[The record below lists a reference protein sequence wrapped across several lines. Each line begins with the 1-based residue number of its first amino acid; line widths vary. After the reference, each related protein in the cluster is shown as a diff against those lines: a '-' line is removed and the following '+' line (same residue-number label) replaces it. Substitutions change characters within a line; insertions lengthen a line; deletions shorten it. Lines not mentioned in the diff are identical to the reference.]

1 MKISHIII
9 LSWIILVIAPLAL
22 AWNQL
27 DSIAERSIYETIAD
41 FNNKF
46 QTKDSISFTFIVAFL
61 STIFTLII
69 GLPLAWNLGRY
80 NWPYHNILRSI
91 FTVPFVMPSILV
103 AMGFLALLDWISF
116 LTDYN
121 HSTEVRFYFLLLAH
135 AWFNLALVIRFCEP
149 LLSTIDSSYEEA
161 CRLLPSGKTQISR
174 FRNFWLPLMWPNIA
188 ASSALV
194 FVFSFTSFALVKFI
208 TPTQRNLEVVM
219 ANQSEWAGL
228 SVPSLSRTPSEIVM
242 ASSTIQLVT
251 IIFALIISSWLQ
263 SRSSGHHLSTLN
275 DARKSVSFKS
285 LRGLYIILMLIF
297 IISPMLSLISSSFM
311 IRENNM
317 MTFSLD
323 GWESA
328 FGGSRSPTNA
338 YQSLKTSIGYA
349 LMTIFLSL
357 PIGFLLADTI
367 FNLEKTNP
375 KSATILDVL
384 VMLPLALSAVMVGL
398 GVLLGLMR
406 TDPEIARSWWIPL
419 YGHLMLTT
427 PFVVRVLLPAMRN
440 LNPRLEEAASL
451 LGANYLKRLIFIRL
465 SLLTPS
471 IIVASSLVFAI
482 SLGEFGASWVVLRFT
497 EYTTLPVM
505 IGDLL
510 SRPGYDPILR
520 PAANAAGTI
529 LLLITLVLF
538 ISVERFRP
546 VGSGGEF

>member
-1 MKISHIII
+1 MKIRHIII

-46 QTKDSISFTFIVAFL
+46 QTKDSISFTFIIAFL

-103 AMGFLALLDWISF
+103 AMGFLALLDWISI

-451 LGANYLKRLIFIRL
+451 LGANYLKRLIFIRI

>member
-1 MKISHIII
+1 MKIRHIII

-46 QTKDSISFTFIVAFL
+46 QTKDSISFTFIIAFL

>member
-46 QTKDSISFTFIVAFL
+46 QTKDSISFTFIIAFL

-116 LTDYN
+116 LIDYN
-121 HSTEVRFYFLLLAH
+121 HSTDVRFYFLLLAH

-451 LGANYLKRLIFIRL
+451 LGANYLKRLIFIRI

>member
-1 MKISHIII
+1 MKIRHIII

-61 STIFTLII
+61 STIFTMII

>member
-61 STIFTLII
+61 STIFTMII

-174 FRNFWLPLMWPNIA
+174 FRNFWIPLMWPNIA

-451 LGANYLKRLIFIRL
+451 LGANYLKRLIFIRI

-510 SRPGYDPILR
+510 SRPGFDPILR

>member
-1 MKISHIII
+1 MKARFLLIIS
-9 LSWIILVIAPLAL
+9 WVILVLWPLLL

-27 DSIAERSIYETIAD
+27 DSVSERSIFDTISG
-41 FNNKF
+41 FNEKF
-46 QTKDSISFTFIVAFL
+46 QTKNALSYTFLVAIV
-61 STIFTLII
+61 STIFTLFI

-80 NWPYHNILRSI
+80 NWKYHNLLRSI
-91 FTVPFVMPSILV
+91 FTVPFVMPTILV
-103 AMGFLALLDWISF
+103 AMGFLSLLDWASILSGNN
-116 LTDYN
+116 T
-121 HSTEVRFYFLLLAH
+121 SERARFYTLIFAH
-135 AWFNLALVIRFCEP
+135 AWFNLALLIRFCEP

-161 CRLLPSGKTQISR
+161 CRLLPSGNTQFRR
-174 FRNFWLPLMWPNIA
+174 FRNFWIPIMWPNIA

-208 TPTQRNLEVVM
+208 TPSRRNLEVVM

-228 SVPSLSRTPSEIVM
+228 PVPSLSRAPSEIVL
-242 ASSTIQLVT
+242 ASSTVQLIT
-251 IIFALIISSWLQ
+251 ILLALLISSWLQ
-263 SRSSGHHLSTLN
+263 SKSSGHHLSSLKHR
-275 DARKSVSFKS
+275 RKSVSFKS
-285 LRGLYIILMLIF
+285 IRGLYLIIMIVF
-297 IISPMLSLISSSFM
+297 IISPMASLVTSSFM
-311 IRENNM
+311 IRENTSM
-317 MTFSLD
+317 VFSLQ

-328 FGGSRSPTNA
+328 FGGSHSPTNA
-338 YQSLKTSIGYA
+338 YESLISSIFYA
-349 LMTIFLSL
+349 LMTIMLSL
-357 PIGFLLADTI
+357 PIGFFLADTI

-375 KSATILDVL
+375 KFATILDVF

-398 GVLLGLMR
+398 GVLLGLLR
-406 TDPEIARSWWIPL
+406 TEPEIARSWWIPL

-440 LNPRLEEAASL
+440 LNPHLEEAAAL
-451 LGANYLKRLIFIRL
+451 LGASYIRRLLFIRL
-465 SLLTPS
+465 SLLKPS
-471 IIVASSLVFAI
+471 IIVSSSLVFAI

-529 LLLITLVLF
+529 LLLITLTLF

-546 VGSGGEF
+546 IGSGGEF

>member
-1 MKISHIII
+1 MKARFLLIIS
-9 LSWIILVIAPLAL
+9 WVILVLWPLLL

-27 DSIAERSIYETIAD
+27 DSVSERSIFDTISG
-41 FNNKF
+41 FNEKF
-46 QTKDSISFTFIVAFL
+46 QTKNALSYTFLVAIV
-61 STIFTLII
+61 STIFTLFI

-80 NWPYHNILRSI
+80 DWQYHNLLRSI
-91 FTVPFVMPSILV
+91 FTVPFVMPTILV
-103 AMGFLALLDWISF
+103 AMGFLSLLDWASILSGNN
-116 LTDYN
+116 T
-121 HSTEVRFYFLLLAH
+121 SERARFYTLIFAH
-135 AWFNLALVIRFCEP
+135 AWFNLALLIRFCEP

-161 CRLLPSGKTQISR
+161 CRLLPSGNTQFRR
-174 FRNFWLPLMWPNIA
+174 FRNFWIPIMWPNIA

-208 TPTQRNLEVVM
+208 TPSRRNLEVVM

-228 SVPSLSRTPSEIVM
+228 PVPSLSRAPSEIVL
-242 ASSTIQLVT
+242 ASSTVQLIT
-251 IIFALIISSWLQ
+251 ILLALLISSWLQ
-263 SRSSGHHLSTLN
+263 SKSSGHHLSSLKHR
-275 DARKSVSFKS
+275 RKSVSFKS
-285 LRGLYIILMLIF
+285 IRGLYLIIMIVF
-297 IISPMLSLISSSFM
+297 IISPMVSLVTSSFL
-311 IRENNM
+311 IRENTSM
-317 MTFSLD
+317 VFSLQ

-328 FGGSRSPTNA
+328 FGGSHSPTNA
-338 YQSLKTSIGYA
+338 YESLISSIFYA
-349 LMTIFLSL
+349 LMTIMLSL
-357 PIGFLLADTI
+357 PIGFFLADTI

-375 KSATILDVL
+375 KFATILDVF

-398 GVLLGLMR
+398 GVLLGLLR
-406 TDPEIARSWWIPL
+406 TEPEIARSWWIPL

-440 LNPRLEEAASL
+440 LNPHLEEAAAL
-451 LGANYLKRLIFIRL
+451 LGASYIRRLLFIRL
-465 SLLTPS
+465 SLLKPS
-471 IIVASSLVFAI
+471 IIVSSSLVFAI

-529 LLLITLVLF
+529 LLLITLTLF

-546 VGSGGEF
+546 IGSGGEF

>member
-1 MKISHIII
+1 MKIRYIII

-46 QTKDSISFTFIVAFL
+46 QTKDSISFTFIIAFL

-103 AMGFLALLDWISF
+103 AMGFLALLDWISI

-451 LGANYLKRLIFIRL
+451 LGANYLKRLIFIRI

>member
-1 MKISHIII
+1 MKFRHIII

-61 STIFTLII
+61 STISTLII

-174 FRNFWLPLMWPNIA
+174 FRNFWLPLMWPNIV

-406 TDPEIARSWWIPL
+406 TDPEIARSWWVPL

>member
-1 MKISHIII
+1 MKIRHIII

-61 STIFTLII
+61 STIFTMII

-451 LGANYLKRLIFIRL
+451 LGANYLKRLISYVYL
-465 SLLTPS
+465 C
-471 IIVASSLVFAI
+471 
-482 SLGEFGASWVVLRFT
+482 
-497 EYTTLPVM
+497 
-505 IGDLL
+505 
-510 SRPGYDPILR
+510 
-520 PAANAAGTI
+520 
-529 LLLITLVLF
+529 
-538 ISVERFRP
+538 
-546 VGSGGEF
+546 

>member
-61 STIFTLII
+61 STISTLII

-451 LGANYLKRLIFIRL
+451 LGANYLKRLIFIRI

>member
-61 STIFTLII
+61 STIFTMII

-161 CRLLPSGKTQISR
+161 CRLLPSGKTHISR

-251 IIFALIISSWLQ
+251 IIFALVISSWLQ

-285 LRGLYIILMLIF
+285 LRGFYIILMLIF

-406 TDPEIARSWWIPL
+406 TAPEIARSWWIPL

>member
-1 MKISHIII
+1 MKIRHIII

-61 STIFTLII
+61 STIFTMII

-297 IISPMLSLISSSFM
+297 IISPMLSLISSSLM

-349 LMTIFLSL
+349 LMAIFLSL

>member
-1 MKISHIII
+1 MKIRHIII

-161 CRLLPSGKTQISR
+161 CRLLPSGETQISR

-451 LGANYLKRLIFIRL
+451 LGANYLKRLIFIRI

>member
-61 STIFTLII
+61 STIFTMII

>member
-61 STIFTLII
+61 STIFTMII

-174 FRNFWLPLMWPNIA
+174 FRNFWIPLMWPNIA

-219 ANQSEWAGL
+219 SNQSEWAGL

-357 PIGFLLADTI
+357 PVGFLLADTI

>member
-1 MKISHIII
+1 MKIRHIII

-80 NWPYHNILRSI
+80 NWPCHNILRSI

-174 FRNFWLPLMWPNIA
+174 FRNFWIPLMWPNIA

-357 PIGFLLADTI
+357 PIGFLLTDTI

>member
-61 STIFTLII
+61 STIFTMII

-174 FRNFWLPLMWPNIA
+174 FRNFWIPLMWPNIA

>member
-1 MKISHIII
+1 MKIRHIII

-61 STIFTLII
+61 STIFTMII

-116 LTDYN
+116 LIDYN
-121 HSTEVRFYFLLLAH
+121 HSTDVRFYFLLLAH

-451 LGANYLKRLIFIRL
+451 LGANYLKRLIFIRI

>member
-451 LGANYLKRLIFIRL
+451 LGANYLKRLIFIRI

>member
-1 MKISHIII
+1 MKIRHIII

-61 STIFTLII
+61 STIFTMII

-451 LGANYLKRLIFIRL
+451 LGANYLKRLIFIRI

>member
-1 MKISHIII
+1 MKIRHIII

-46 QTKDSISFTFIVAFL
+46 QTKDSISFTFIIAFL

-451 LGANYLKRLIFIRL
+451 LGANYLKRLIFIRI

>member
-61 STIFTLII
+61 STIFTMII

-357 PIGFLLADTI
+357 PVGFLLADTI

>member
-1 MKISHIII
+1 MKIRHIII

>member
-1 MKISHIII
+1 MKIRHIII

-46 QTKDSISFTFIVAFL
+46 QTKDSISCTFIIAFL

-451 LGANYLKRLIFIRL
+451 LGANYLKRLIFIRI

>member
-1 MKISHIII
+1 MKARFLLIIS
-9 LSWIILVIAPLAL
+9 WVILVLWPLLL

-27 DSIAERSIYETIAD
+27 DSVSERSILDTISG
-41 FNNKF
+41 FNEKF
-46 QTKDSISFTFIVAFL
+46 QTKNALSYTFLVAIV
-61 STIFTLII
+61 STIFTLFI

-80 NWPYHNILRSI
+80 DWQYHNLLRSI
-91 FTVPFVMPSILV
+91 FTVPFVMPTILV
-103 AMGFLALLDWISF
+103 AMGFLSLLDWASILSGNN
-116 LTDYN
+116 T
-121 HSTEVRFYFLLLAH
+121 SERARFYTLIFAH
-135 AWFNLALVIRFCEP
+135 AWFNLALLIRFCEP

-161 CRLLPSGKTQISR
+161 CRLLPSGNTQFRR
-174 FRNFWLPLMWPNIA
+174 FRNFWIPIMWPNIA

-208 TPTQRNLEVVM
+208 TPSRRNLEVVM

-228 SVPSLSRTPSEIVM
+228 PVPSLSRAPSEIVL
-242 ASSTIQLVT
+242 ASSTVQLIT
-251 IIFALIISSWLQ
+251 ILLALLISSWLQ
-263 SRSSGHHLSTLN
+263 SKSSGHHLSSLKHR
-275 DARKSVSFKS
+275 RKSVSFKS
-285 LRGLYIILMLIF
+285 IRGLYLIIMIVF
-297 IISPMLSLISSSFM
+297 IISPMVSLVTSSFL
-311 IRENNM
+311 IRENTSM
-317 MTFSLD
+317 VFSLQ

-328 FGGSRSPTNA
+328 FGGSHSPTNA
-338 YQSLKTSIGYA
+338 YESLISSIFYA
-349 LMTIFLSL
+349 LMTIMLSL
-357 PIGFLLADTI
+357 PIGFFLADTI

-375 KSATILDVL
+375 KFATILDVF

-398 GVLLGLMR
+398 GVLLGLLR
-406 TDPEIARSWWIPL
+406 TEPEIARSWWIPL

-440 LNPRLEEAASL
+440 LNPHLEEAAAL
-451 LGANYLKRLIFIRL
+451 LGASYIRRLLFIRL
-465 SLLTPS
+465 SLLKPS
-471 IIVASSLVFAI
+471 IIVSSSLVFAI

-529 LLLITLVLF
+529 LLLITLTLF

-546 VGSGGEF
+546 IGSGGEF

>member
-1 MKISHIII
+1 MKIRHIII

-61 STIFTLII
+61 STIFTMII

-285 LRGLYIILMLIF
+285 LRGFYIILMLIF

-349 LMTIFLSL
+349 LMAIFLSL

-451 LGANYLKRLIFIRL
+451 LGANYLKRLIFIRI

>member
-1 MKISHIII
+1 MKIRHIII

-406 TDPEIARSWWIPL
+406 TDPEMARSWWIPL

-451 LGANYLKRLIFIRL
+451 LGANYLKRLIFIRI

>member
-1 MKISHIII
+1 MKIRYIII

-46 QTKDSISFTFIVAFL
+46 QTKDSISFTFVIAFL

>member
-1 MKISHIII
+1 MKISRIII

-61 STIFTLII
+61 STIFTLFI

-80 NWPYHNILRSI
+80 NWPRHNILRSI

-174 FRNFWLPLMWPNIA
+174 FRNFWIPLMWPNIA

-451 LGANYLKRLIFIRL
+451 LGANYLKRLIFIRI

-546 VGSGGEF
+546 VGSGGDF

>member
-1 MKISHIII
+1 MKVRHLVVI
-9 LSWIILVIAPLAL
+9 SWIILVILPLIL

-27 DSIAERSIYETIAD
+27 NVVAERNIFETILD

-46 QTKDSISFTFIVAFL
+46 QTKNSIFFTFIVAFFSMIL
-61 STIFTLII
+61 TLII

-80 NWPYHNILRSI
+80 KWRYHNFLRSI

-103 AMGFLALLDWISF
+103 AMGFLALLDF
-116 LTDYN
+116 LDILINHN
-121 HSTEVRFYFLLLAH
+121 HSDETRFYTLLFAH
-135 AWFNLALVIRFCEP
+135 AWFNVALVIRFCEP
-149 LLSTIDSSYEEA
+149 LLSTIDRSYEEA
-161 CRLLPSGKTQISR
+161 CRLLPSGKTKISR
-174 FRNFWLPLMWPNIA
+174 LRYFWLPLMWPNIA

-208 TPTQRNLEVVM
+208 TPAERNLEVVM

-228 SVPSLSRTPSEIVM
+228 PVPSLSRVPSEIVL
-242 ASSTIQLVT
+242 ASSTIQLIT
-251 IIFALIISSWLQ
+251 ILLALSIASWLQ
-263 SRSSGHHLSTLN
+263 SQSSGFHLLSLK
-275 DARKSVSFKS
+275 DGRIRVPFKS
-285 LRGLYIILMLIF
+285 LRGVYLLLMVMF
-297 IISPMLSLISSSFM
+297 IVSPMISLISSSFM
-311 IRENNM
+311 IRENGSM
-317 MTFSLD
+317 IFSLQ

-328 FGGSRSPTNA
+328 FSGSHSPTNA
-338 YQSLKTSIGYA
+338 YESLKSSVEYA
-349 LMTIFLSL
+349 VLTVLFSL
-357 PIGFLLADTI
+357 PLGFLLAESI

-375 KSATILDVL
+375 KFATFLDVF

-406 TDPEIARSWWIPL
+406 TEPDLARSWWIPL

-440 LNPRLEEAASL
+440 LNPHLDEAAAL
-451 LGANYLKRLIFIRL
+451 LGANYLKRLISIRL
-465 SLLTPS
+465 CLLKPS
-471 IIVASSLVFAI
+471 IIVACSLVFAI

-546 VGSGGEF
+546 LGSGGEF

>member
-1 MKISHIII
+1 MKIRHIII

-384 VMLPLALSAVMVGL
+384 VMLPLALSAVKVGL
-398 GVLLGLMR
+398 GLLIGNMR
-406 TDPEIARSWWIPL
+406 KDTEIDRSWWIPL

-451 LGANYLKRLIFIRL
+451 LGANYLKRLIFIRI

>member
-1 MKISHIII
+1 MKIRHIII

-80 NWPYHNILRSI
+80 NWPCHNILRSI

-174 FRNFWLPLMWPNIA
+174 FRNFWIPLMWPNIA

-357 PIGFLLADTI
+357 PVGFLLADTI

>member
-61 STIFTLII
+61 STIFTMII

-174 FRNFWLPLMWPNIA
+174 FRNFWIPLMWPNIA

-451 LGANYLKRLIFIRL
+451 LGANYLKRLIFIRI